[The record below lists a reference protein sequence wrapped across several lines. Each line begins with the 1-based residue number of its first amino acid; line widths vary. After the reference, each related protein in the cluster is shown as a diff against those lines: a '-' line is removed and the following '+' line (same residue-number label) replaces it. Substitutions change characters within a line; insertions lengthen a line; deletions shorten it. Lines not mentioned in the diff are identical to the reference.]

1 MISSFPL
8 IQPLQRKQSLG
19 PVKQLLNE
27 WGVYETHPE
36 FLKALD
42 VVGLTWSHHLTEVVG
57 GASGLVDL
65 GGGSRR

>member
-42 VVGLTWSHHLTEVVG
+42 
-57 GASGLVDL
+57 GLVDL